1 MDHKNLEAWK
11 EATKFITE
19 IYRITQ
25 NFPQHELYGL
35 TNQIRRSAVS
45 IPANISEGC
54 ARQSDKE
61 TIQFLY
67 ISIGS
72 IAELETELLI
82 AQNLGY
88 TSNIDEIMEKLIK
101 IRSLVLGLI
110 KYLKNKVTS
119 PFTLH
124 TSLNLNN
131 KVNKLC

>member
-110 KYLKNKVTS
+110 
-119 PFTLH
+119 
-124 TSLNLNN
+124 
-131 KVNKLC
+131 

>member
-11 EATKFITE
+11 KATKFITE

-25 NFPQHELYGL
+25 DFPQHELYGL

-54 ARQSDKE
+54 ARQWDKE

-88 TSNIDEIMEKLIK
+88 ASNIDEIMDKLIK
-101 IRSLVLGLI
+101 IRNLILGLI
-110 KYLKNKVTS
+110 KYLKNK
-119 PFTLH
+119 
-124 TSLNLNN
+124 
-131 KVNKLC
+131 

>member
-88 TSNIDEIMEKLIK
+88 ASNIDEIMEKLIK
-101 IRSLVLGLI
+101 IRSLILGLI
-110 KYLKNKVTS
+110 KYLKNK
-119 PFTLH
+119 
-124 TSLNLNN
+124 
-131 KVNKLC
+131 

>member
-19 IYRITQ
+19 IYKITQ

-101 IRSLVLGLI
+101 IRSLILGLI
-110 KYLKNKVTS
+110 KYLKNK
-119 PFTLH
+119 
-124 TSLNLNN
+124 
-131 KVNKLC
+131 

>member
-25 NFPQHELYGL
+25 DFPQHELYGL

-88 TSNIDEIMEKLIK
+88 ASNIDEIMEKLIK
-101 IRSLVLGLI
+101 IRSLILGLI
-110 KYLKNKVTS
+110 KYLKNK
-119 PFTLH
+119 
-124 TSLNLNN
+124 
-131 KVNKLC
+131 

>member
-1 MDHKNLEAWK
+1 MDYKNLEAWK
-11 EATKFITE
+11 ESTSFVTE
-19 IYRITQ
+19 IYSITQ

-35 TNQIRRSAVS
+35 TNQMRRSAVS

-82 AQNLGY
+82 AQNLVY
-88 TSNIDEIMEKLIK
+88 IQNVDELMEK
-101 IRSLVLGLI
+101 
-110 KYLKNKVTS
+110 
-119 PFTLH
+119 
-124 TSLNLNN
+124 
-131 KVNKLC
+131 

>member
-11 EATKFITE
+11 EATKFVTE

-25 NFPQHELYGL
+25 DFPQHELYGL

-88 TSNIDEIMEKLIK
+88 VSNIDEIMEKLIK
-101 IRSLVLGLI
+101 IRSLILGLI
-110 KYLKNKVTS
+110 KYLKNK
-119 PFTLH
+119 
-124 TSLNLNN
+124 
-131 KVNKLC
+131 

>member
-61 TIQFLY
+61 TIQNFF
-67 ISIGS
+67 IFQSVQ
-72 IAELETELLI
+72 LL
-82 AQNLGY
+82 NW
-88 TSNIDEIMEKLIK
+88 KL
-101 IRSLVLGLI
+101 
-110 KYLKNKVTS
+110 N
-119 PFTLH
+119 
-124 TSLNLNN
+124 
-131 KVNKLC
+131 C

>member
-11 EATKFITE
+11 KATKFITE

-25 NFPQHELYGL
+25 DFPQHELYGL

-101 IRSLVLGLI
+101 IRSLILGLI
-110 KYLKNKVTS
+110 KYLKNK
-119 PFTLH
+119 
-124 TSLNLNN
+124 
-131 KVNKLC
+131 

>member
-101 IRSLVLGLI
+101 IRSLILGLI
-110 KYLKNKVTS
+110 KYLKNK
-119 PFTLH
+119 
-124 TSLNLNN
+124 
-131 KVNKLC
+131 

>member
-110 KYLKNKVTS
+110 KYLKNK
-119 PFTLH
+119 
-124 TSLNLNN
+124 
-131 KVNKLC
+131 

>member
-11 EATKFITE
+11 KATKFITE

-25 NFPQHELYGL
+25 DFPQHELYGL

-88 TSNIDEIMEKLIK
+88 ASNIDEIMEKLIK
-101 IRSLVLGLI
+101 IRSLILGLI
-110 KYLKNKVTS
+110 KYLKNK
-119 PFTLH
+119 
-124 TSLNLNN
+124 
-131 KVNKLC
+131 